1 MHPDPLAC
9 PSLELGEKDAGTL
22 LFRLGY
28 YENNKKEQSETLRK
42 CFANDLWFM
51 VLILTK
57 PVFGLRFAGGFPM
70 QEPVPG
76 DPLQFGSRKAQIEFA
91 AATNTSVT
99 VIVIYGGRCHR
110 RPATR

>member
-1 MHPDPLAC
+1 MTRSRWL
-9 PSLELGEKDAGTL
+9 SSWNGL
-22 LFRLGY
+22 
-28 YENNKKEQSETLRK
+28 
-42 CFANDLWFM
+42 LWF
-51 VLILTK
+51 ILTE

-76 DPLQFGSRKAQIEFA
+76 DPLQLGSRKAQIEFA
-91 AATNTSVT
+91 AVTNTSVT